1 MDWKRILRIAAIAS
15 VVVLLFSIC
24 SACIRDKSKIVDW
37 DDCSQEMGDHPCDFT
52 LVDQHGED
60 FNLYDHYGKIIII
73 DFSAMWC
80 GPCQFAATEVEE
92 LQKRYNK
99 DIVYVTILIENG
111 HGHPPTRNNV
121 EDWAEI
127 FHIETAPVLGASR
140 NFLSSDPDKGWP
152 LSAWPQFYIIDRDMV
167 IIDSFKGS
175 APGRMESK
183 IIDILNSE
191 SEEL

>member
-73 DFSAMWC
+73 D
-80 GPCQFAATEVEE
+80 
-92 LQKRYNK
+92 
-99 DIVYVTILIENG
+99 
-111 HGHPPTRNNV
+111 
-121 EDWAEI
+121 
-127 FHIETAPVLGASR
+127 
-140 NFLSSDPDKGWP
+140 
-152 LSAWPQFYIIDRDMV
+152 
-167 IIDSFKGS
+167 SFKGS